1 MTSDEKKKG
10 IRKITKATKVIRR
23 KLKTDVNLQ
32 SSYTKKPFLQIKN
45 ACQKLR
51 ACIHLNSALQIYS
64 QKNQQCLR
72 YQSMMKE
79 RSGMVLGLDSIGT
92 I

>member
-1 MTSDEKKKG
+1 MTSDLKKKKKG
-10 IRKITKATKVIRR
+10 ISKITKAIRR
-23 KLKTDVNLQ
+23 KLKTDVNLK

-51 ACIHLNSALQIYS
+51 ACIHLNSVLQIYS

>member
-10 IRKITKATKVIRR
+10 ISKITKATKVIRR

-32 SSYTKKPFLQIKN
+32 SSYTKKPSLQIKN

-51 ACIHLNSALQIYS
+51 ACIDLNSALQIYS
-64 QKNQQCLR
+64 QKNQQRLR

-79 RSGMVLGLDSIGT
+79 CSGIVLGLD
-92 I
+92 